1 MVDCASKLNYTIV
14 VPGLFGPVAVL
25 ACGLVSSCTGCNKDL
40 NRGTG
45 SRCQPWARE
54 SRSFASGSAKNF
66 ACLYVAKFAE
76 AIYVLHAFEKKSQ
89 KTAQRDLA
97 VAAERLGQLIRTRE
111 GR

>member
-1 MVDCASKLNYTIV
+1 MPTVGK
-14 VPGLFGPVAVL
+14 GVAELRVRI
-25 ACGLVSSCTGCNKDL
+25 GQEFRV
-40 NRGTG
+40 
-45 SRCQPWARE
+45 
-54 SRSFASGSAKNF
+54 
-66 ACLYVAKFAE
+66 LYVAKFAE